1 MIVHIVLFRFKEE
14 NKEAHIEKVSEMLNG
29 LLESVPTLKSM
40 EVGINYS
47 DQERAMDLSLIST
60 FDNKVGLEQ
69 YAIHPEHVK
78 VVEYIRGVVTESK
91 VVDYVKIVNA

>member
-29 LLESVPTLKSM
+29 LLGSVPTLKSM

-47 DQERAMDLSLIST
+47 DKERAMDLSIITT

-69 YAIHPEHVK
+69 YATHPEHIK
-78 VVEYIRGVVTESK
+78 VVEYIRGVVVESK
-91 VVDYVKIVNA
+91 VVDYVKIINA

>member
-14 NKEAHIEKVSEMLNG
+14 NKEANIEKVSEMLNA

-40 EVGINYS
+40 EVGVNYS
-47 DQERAMDLSLIST
+47 DQERAMDLSIIST

-69 YAIHPEHVK
+69 YATHPEHVK
-78 VVEYIRGVVTESK
+78 VVEYIKGVVSESK